1 LDPHDETQAPRAR
14 RLWALLA
21 AALIGALLFVGRA
34 QCDRSLHG
42 ISPGPGG
49 RVLAVDPSAPVSTQ
63 EERPAP
69 GDRVRAVADQEVS
82 SLAQI
87 GAAVRALDPDDQ
99 GRLPVSFERYDHSY
113 SVRLHFH
120 RFQEE
125 GFPPEVKDGDRLV
138 RYGDQ
143 DVPDDE
149 VMDQDSVLAVL
160 ARYAGESVD
169 FVFVRP
175 SYRFTTRLPVGSAP
189 LPILQLLLFLLG
201 VGVAGAVA
209 WWRRR
214 AEAEEA
220 PWWLLSAVSVAAP
233 WGMSLLLA
241 PDVALWDPP
250 RLAAGLVALA
260 LWRPLSLL
268 LHRALRGPLWRGLWI
283 GALAPGALLGAA
295 GLLALLGAL
304 AGIGADGGA
313 PEEAVVN
320 VIRAAAAFVAL
331 CQVVDLGWWLWER
344 RARPAPTPW
353 PLWGVAA
360 SSLALLPAAA
370 SLISDP
376 ERFSQGGFLLPT
388 AAMLLILWV
397 GDMTLF
403 VSAAPSSPPRARE
416 RAATG
421 LGALSQTAAAD
432 FFAYLRDRLAPD
444 APVLVVVQGRQAR
457 CLQPVWGDDE
467 DMPELSFFDAGEI
480 WRAAVGLLR
489 DERMSLPISLQEE
502 EASPSSAEAVRGLSD
517 KLGWTVAFCLLDE
530 ALQMDSPSHEL
541 RERALYAFLVVE
553 RGLCEIS
560 PSERDA
566 LRDGFRPAWA
576 HLRARFLAHEA
587 PSPLRAPEP
596 EPAPGATLEPAPS
609 LIAAVPA
616 PSPAPAPEST
626 PAPEVVATPEPAP
639 EVVVIALPAPAPELV
654 VLPAPPAPPPAA
666 AQGEE
671 GEDGEVEEALPTVD
685 PALAAWLQGQP
696 DLQGA
701 LGEVQTAVYLE
712 ALRREAG
719 NKSAA
724 ARLLGIKRSTL
735 ARRLKE
741 RGGSGE
747 G

>member
-1 LDPHDETQAPRAR
+1 LSGAPSATAASTASHPDP
-14 RLWALLA
+14 A
-21 AALIGALLFVGRA
+21 AA
-34 QCDRSLHG
+34 S
-42 ISPGPGG
+42 SPWTPP
-49 RVLAVDPSAPVSTQ
+49 RPSPPRRSAPP
-63 EERPAP
+63 PATASAP
-69 GDRVRAVADQEVS
+69 SPIKKSPPWPRSAPPSG
-82 SLAQI
+82 
-87 GAAVRALDPDDQ
+87 ALDPDDQ

-143 DVPDDE
+143 DVPADE

-189 LPILQLLLFLLG
+189 LPMLQLLLFLLG

-214 AEAEEA
+214 AEGEEA

-639 EVVVIALPAPAPELV
+639 EVAVLARPRAGALKLV
-654 VLPAPPAPPPAA
+654 VLPAAARAAAREPRRARRARLARWRRRCRRWTRRWRRGSRGSPISRGRWARCRRRSIWRRCAGRRATRAPPRGCWGSSARRWRGASRSAA
-666 AQGEE
+666 AQG
-671 GEDGEVEEALPTVD
+671 
-685 PALAAWLQGQP
+685 
-696 DLQGA
+696 
-701 LGEVQTAVYLE
+701 
-712 ALRREAG
+712 
-719 NKSAA
+719 
-724 ARLLGIKRSTL
+724 
-735 ARRLKE
+735 
-741 RGGSGE
+741 RGRIVSR
-747 G
+747 